1 MSFKNLMGTLSPV
14 YGAMSGEG
22 AMGKLLNP
30 DEAAR
35 IAKQEQDRQAAA
47 AEQMNAERQAAAV
60 AAAKSGMKKGGS
72 VKSASQRADGCAIRG
87 KTRA

>member
-47 AEQMNAERQAAAV
+47 EEQMLAERQAAAA
-60 AAAKSGMKKGGS
+60 AAAKSGMKKGGK